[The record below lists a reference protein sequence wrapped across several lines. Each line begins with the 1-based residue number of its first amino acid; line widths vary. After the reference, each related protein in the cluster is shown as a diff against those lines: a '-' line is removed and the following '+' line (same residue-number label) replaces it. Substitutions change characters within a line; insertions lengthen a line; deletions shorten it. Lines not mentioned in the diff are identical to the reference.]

1 MKSDNLEIARILH
14 LKFGNQKSQ
23 IGQTKVGNGW
33 QAKGGTLRAVSSHG
47 SSNLRFLISKFEV
60 QDSSDFEIV
69 RFHIFVNCLSS
80 SPALVSLL
88 TLSHRYQG

>member
-1 MKSDNLEIARILH
+1 MKSDDLEIARILH

-47 SSNLRFLISKFEV
+47 SSNLRFLISKFEM
-60 QDSSDFEIV
+60 QDSCDFEIV
-69 RFHIFVNCLSS
+69 RFHDSPASLPTQAVSS
-80 SPALVSLL
+80 SSA
-88 TLSHRYQG
+88 HRR